1 MREVSCREEVALALP
16 WLAGRA
22 GSCRLPASALLPL
35 LLVSSSLG
43 REGREG
49 STAWDFLPRLTLT
62 SAGWRGG
69 GVS

>member
-1 MREVSCREEVALALP
+1 MTVRDVSCREEVALALP

-22 GSCRLPASALLPL
+22 DSCRLPDPALLPL
-35 LLVSSSLG
+35 LLVSSSA
-43 REGREG
+43 GREG
-49 STAWDFLPRLTLT
+49 STARDFLPRLTLT